1 MEDRGGRC
9 EANSG
14 GRGGLLCL
22 SAYLLSPFFWINWKL
37 KALFLSKHLVF
48 RIEQA
53 ELLFCSLLQRHLA
66 ENLFLQVAL
75 ARGNQGQLSMY
86 CSQ

>member
-22 SAYLLSPFFWINWKL
+22 SAYLLSHFL
-37 KALFLSKHLVF
+37 DQLEVEGTFLSKHLVC
-48 RIEQA
+48 RIEKA
-53 ELLFCSLLQRHLA
+53 ELLFCSQLQRHLA
-66 ENLFLQVAL
+66 ENLKLQVAL
-75 ARGNQGQLSMY
+75 ARGS
-86 CSQ
+86 